1 MVDEP
6 GRVTVMP
13 TTIQDMQTQ
22 LESLRAARAGGEKRI
37 RVRGPDT
44 EREVEYKSDAEMAAA
59 IADLE
64 RRIYAAAGGKAN
76 TVRFFSSKGI

>member
-6 GRVTVMP
+6 GRVIIMAA
-13 TTIQDMQTQ
+13 TIEEMQAQ
-22 LESLRAARAGGEKRI
+22 LDSLRAARAGGEKRI
-37 RVRGPDT
+37 RFRGPET

-64 RRIYAAAGGKAN
+64 GRINAAAGGRAN